1 MTWNELKEFCN
12 SLNEEQLKENVIF
25 WREHEAINDVCAEKL
40 SEDHYIG
47 DYDDDGCYPL
57 SDAGLTID
65 DVDRL
70 GLRKVYSVGDAVLYE
85 NI

>member
-12 SLNEEQLKENVIF
+12 SLPQEQLERKVIL
-25 WREHEAINDVCAEKL
+25 WREDETINKIEAEQL

-47 DYDDDGCYPL
+47 ENDEGCYPL
-57 SDAGLTID
+57 SDANLTVD

-70 GLRKVYSVGDAVLYE
+70 GLKKVYSIGFPILWAQF
-85 NI
+85 